1 VSSPGEEPEDLDLR
15 ILLILPDVT
24 GERLNSDLELSSG
37 IGMTSS
43 TQMVAPDSDHHQRM
57 TAADYLH

>member
-43 TQMVAPDSDHHQRM
+43 TQDGSS
-57 TAADYLH
+57 